1 VRLVNGRRYLLSAR
15 VGLGHA
21 ISRSAAASKNVGA
34 ARIYPYEP
42 AACCFLYLSDTVI
55 AMSEALG
62 ARLRR
67 TDERTALA
75 VITSAFGDDPVE
87 RWLYPDES
95 YQQQF
100 PAFARALG
108 GKAFDAGTAWCSD
121 DEAAVALWLP
131 PGVTPDD
138 EAVVDA
144 LTATVAMAKHED
156 MYVALEQMEQAHPKD
171 PHWYLAW
178 LAVERSAQGR
188 GLGTTLL
195 ARCLAT
201 VDASHQPAYLETPNP
216 RTVRLYER
224 HGFERVGNTYGGSCP
239 PITFMLRPAR

>member
-1 VRLVNGRRYLLSAR
+1 
-15 VGLGHA
+15 
-21 ISRSAAASKNVGA
+21 
-34 ARIYPYEP
+34 
-42 AACCFLYLSDTVI
+42 
-55 AMSEALG
+55 MSEALG

-67 TDERTALA
+67 TDERTALT
-75 VITSAFGDDPVE
+75 VITSAFADDPVE

-156 MYVALEQMEQAHPKD
+156 MYLALEQMEQAHPKD

-195 ARCLAT
+195 RQLPRDGGHLSPACLSGDAEPTNRPPLPTPRIRASRQHLRWQLPAHHLHAATGALAVDRC
-201 VDASHQPAYLETPNP
+201 DSP
-216 RTVRLYER
+216 ER
-224 HGFERVGNTYGGSCP
+224 ILINRHVSRGRYPEA
-239 PITFMLRPAR
+239 LD